1 MSIVLVLHD
10 VKLEIVLYD
19 VKLDSLRSSIMML
32 LRSFRF
38 GCYFILLLYGR
49 KSLRR
54 QYYSRKKSVSQ
65 TPRIQDGIFK
75 FRFIIFYVLIWSRSA
90 SRRVLRIRWRW
101 LSLTWYREFILN
113 KFGPYRYK
121 WLIEGRTVFPTGKSY
136 TIFLPDH
143 FVGWWFYE
151 YFEIVALRSWT
162 H

>member
-1 MSIVLVLHD
+1 MSLVLVLHD

-19 VKLDSLRSSIMML
+19 VKLDSLISSIMML

-54 QYYSRKKSVSQ
+54 QYYSSEKSVSQ

-75 FRFIIFYVLIWSRSA
+75 FLSIIFYCLIWSRSA

-121 WLIEGRTVFPTGKSY
+121 WLIEGRTVRQISIRSFRWTM
-136 TIFLPDH
+136 T
-143 FVGWWFYE
+143 
-151 YFEIVALRSWT
+151 LRKIWDCRFAKLDSLLMV
-162 H
+162 